1 MKFNIKKSWGYVSSG
16 SLDGVVR
23 TLIYEFTESGSS
35 KVSDV
40 FNHEINRYTLE
51 CEDVNSEDFIPY
63 DDITVEVYKGWVT
76 ASYGEN
82 WGSFT
87 SSLESSMSSSLSLR
101 VSSKP
106 TTKYN
111 FHSSSLLLD
120 GLSILSGSDFW
131 AMEIE

>member
-1 MKFNIKKSWGYVSSG
+1 MKFNIKSSWSYVSSG
-16 SLDGVVR
+16 SLDGVVK

-35 KVSDV
+35 EVNDV
-40 FNHEINRYTLE
+40 FNHEISRYTLE
-51 CEDVNSEDFIPY
+51 CEEVNSEDFISY

-76 ASYGEN
+76 ASHGEN

-87 SSLESSMSSSLSLR
+87 SSLESSMNSSLSSR
-101 VSSKP
+101 VSSNP

-111 FHSSSLLLD
+111 FHSSSLSLD

-131 AMEIE
+131 HAEIE